1 MLFKKLFLKKV
12 VQMKFWESSKTAFFD
27 WVPLRNLAIF
37 AKIVHF
43 SHEWPRL
50 DMFPC
55 FIFNETCC
63 IEQAHGSY
71 SYGRFSS
78 FLKNFWFFRKNQ
90 SSCKCSRGSFFV
102 RSRIRKF
109 LLIFLSFFSR
119 FQNGFF
125 QVFKISFE
133 QLSLEKVS

>member
-12 VQMKFWESSKTAFFD
+12 VQMKFWESSKRAFFD
-27 WVPLRNLAIF
+27 WVPLRILTNF

-43 SHEWPRL
+43 FYKWPRL
-50 DMFPC
+50 NMFPC

-71 SYGRFSS
+71 SYERFSG
-78 FLKNFWFFRKNQ
+78 FLKDFWFFRKNR
-90 SSCKCSRGSFFV
+90 SSKKCSRGSFFV
-102 RSRIRKF
+102 RSRLTKF

-125 QVFKISFE
+125 QVFKISF
-133 QLSLEKVS
+133 QLLSLEKVS